1 VKKIDAF
8 WDTSALVLLC
18 IQQGK
23 SRLTQ
28 IALRNKSITV
38 WWNTP
43 VEMMSAFC
51 RLLRQDEIGQRD
63 FEAALARLASLKA
76 SWIEILPTERV
87 RELAEGL
94 LQTYPLRAAD
104 ALQLAAALTWTRKQP
119 RKRTF
124 ICCDNRLAESALK
137 EGFQAEIL

>member
-1 VKKIDAF
+1 LGHKRPGA
-8 WDTSALVLLC
+8 ALHPA
-18 IQQGK
+18 GK
-23 SRLTQ
+23 EPAYADCFTEQ
-28 IALRNKSITV
+28 INYGLV
-38 WWNTP
+38 EY
-43 VEMMSAFC
+43 EMMSAFC